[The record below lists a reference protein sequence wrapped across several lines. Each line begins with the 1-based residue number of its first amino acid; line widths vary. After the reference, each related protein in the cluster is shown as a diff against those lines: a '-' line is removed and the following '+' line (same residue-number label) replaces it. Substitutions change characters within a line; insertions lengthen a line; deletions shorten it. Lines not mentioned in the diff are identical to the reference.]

1 MSITLP
7 FGFLGTAAAGFENT
21 YSCDFDGV
29 DDYVDCGDITQLN
42 SVSAFTISLWVKL
55 VNTSGGDYIIS
66 KYDSGSNRIHI
77 IVFGNTIYFQQANG
91 GSAYGT
97 ASFTST
103 SWTHIAMVYDG
114 SGTGNAG
121 RLQGYVNG
129 SALTLSYTG
138 TVAATTANLS
148 GKSFIIGQQNSGF
161 YTEGNVDEVAIFSSS
176 LSGSAINDIYNSG
189 TPTDLAYLN
198 PVAWYRMGDGDTFP
212 YLNNESAFSNRSVDF
227 DGVDDYV
234 DAPVDELN
242 SVTAMSISCWV
253 KKATTGATFRLGDY
267 VSNDYGFW
275 FYWDASTIY
284 WAAKNGTGADYAT
297 VSPTA
302 TTNWVH
308 WVGTYSASSNKI
320 LLYQDG
326 SLVATRTGA
335 PSSLSSVAGDAFKI
349 GMLTGLSG
357 SMSGNIDDVAIF
369 NSELSASDVTTI
381 YNSGTPND
389 ISGLSPISWWKMGDG
404 DTYPT
409 LTDNGS
415 GGNNGTMT
423 NMAAEDIVGAET
435 TGTMTNMVSGDIVA
449 DVP

>member
-1 MSITLP
+1 MSNIIINPYLVS
-7 FGFLGTAAAGFENT
+7 AASSPYTNV

-55 VNTSGGDYIIS
+55 VNTTGGDYIIS

-129 SALTLSYTG
+129 SALTLSYAG

-176 LSGSAINDIYNSG
+176 LSGSAINNIYNSG

-198 PVAWYRMGDGDTFP
+198 PVSWWRMGDGDTFP
-212 YLNNESAFSNRSVDF
+212 
-227 DGVDDYV
+227 
-234 DAPVDELN
+234 
-242 SVTAMSISCWV
+242 
-253 KKATTGATFRLGDY
+253 
-267 VSNDYGFW
+267 
-275 FYWDASTIY
+275 
-284 WAAKNGTGADYAT
+284 
-297 VSPTA
+297 
-302 TTNWVH
+302 
-308 WVGTYSASSNKI
+308 
-320 LLYQDG
+320 
-326 SLVATRTGA
+326 
-335 PSSLSSVAGDAFKI
+335 
-349 GMLTGLSG
+349 
-357 SMSGNIDDVAIF
+357 
-369 NSELSASDVTTI
+369 
-381 YNSGTPND
+381 
-389 ISGLSPISWWKMGDG
+389 
-404 DTYPT
+404 T
-409 LTDNGS
+409 LTDEGS
-415 GGNNGTMT
+415 GGYN
-423 NMAAEDIVGAET
+423 
-435 TGTMTNMVSGDIVA
+435 GTMTNMVSGDIVA